1 MYVCIYVCMYV
12 CINIEGSKTSKK
24 SRRLRQKSGEIFQ
37 EIWKSEIL
45 QVKIYS

>member
-1 MYVCIYVCMYV
+1 M
-12 CINIEGSKTSKK
+12 NIMLGNYYSVDIILEGSETSKK

-45 QVKIYS
+45 